1 MAVFLIPKD
10 FIHKLLTEFLVH
22 GMKNTEGRGEMTS
35 EEVIKIL
42 KDKNATLPC
51 PACGQDAFTLLDG
64 DFTQEFLPWRSP
76 SFASL
81 GLRGQRSFHYIV
93 LVCDNCGYLRQH
105 AMKPLGI
112 TPKYRRI

>member
-1 MAVFLIPKD
+1 VAILIPKV
-10 FIHKLLTEFLVH
+10 FIHKLLTEFLVR
-22 GMKNTEGRGEMTS
+22 GMNNIDGKAEMTS
-35 EEVIKIL
+35 EEIINIL
-42 KDKNATLPC
+42 KDKKATLPC

-76 SFASL
+76 SFAPL

-112 TPKYRRI
+112 TPKYRRG